1 MALRSFLEQN
11 APLDTQQKLD
21 QLLEICKTE
30 DINMNDVLEDT
41 ILSKTSWELY
51 GPVVK
56 LIDELKKRTRQ
67 KPQSF
72 LKVKDSKKSASA
84 EYQDKLRK
92 LINGGNG
99 KHVSYNFV
107 CDKCKNTHRSGYL
120 FTDGEG
126 NEYVI
131 CAYCCKKKHDHIGKI
146 IYTPMGN
153 KR

>member
-41 ILSKTSWELY
+41 ILSKTTWELY

-56 LIDELKKRTRQ
+56 LIDELKKRTKQ
-67 KPQSF
+67 KPKSF
-72 LKVKDSKKSASA
+72 IKVKEKKKTASA
-84 EYQDKLRK
+84 EYQEKLRN
-92 LINGGNG
+92 LIQSGNG
-99 KHVSYNFV
+99 KRISYNFV
-107 CDKCKNTHRSGYL
+107 CDKCKNTHRSGYS
-120 FTDGEG
+120 FTDADG

-131 CAYCCKKKHDHIGKI
+131 CSYCCKKKHDSIRKI